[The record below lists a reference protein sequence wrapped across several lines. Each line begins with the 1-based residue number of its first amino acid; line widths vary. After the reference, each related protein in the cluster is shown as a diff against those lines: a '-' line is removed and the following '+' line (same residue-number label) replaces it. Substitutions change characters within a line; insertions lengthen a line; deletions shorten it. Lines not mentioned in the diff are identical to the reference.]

1 MDKSKIDWQRL
12 AEKELRGK
20 SVEELDWTTLEGI
33 KVKPV
38 YSEEDL
44 NEIEHL
50 GNLPGFEPYVRG
62 VKATM
67 YAGRPWTIRQYAGYS
82 TAEESNAF
90 YKRGLAAG
98 QQGVSVAFDLA
109 THRGYDSDHERV
121 IGDVGKAGVAIDS
134 VEDMKILF
142 DGIPLNEISVS
153 MTMNGAVI
161 PVLANFIVAGE
172 EQGHK
177 KSDLSGTIQND
188 ILKEFMVRNTYIYPP
203 EPSMRIVADIIEYTS
218 SEMPKFNSISISGY
232 HMQEAGASVVQE
244 LAYTLADGKEYA
256 KKAIEKGLDID
267 AFAGRLSFFFAIGM
281 NFFMEAA
288 KLRAARLLW
297 HRIMTDLGAKN
308 PRSKMLRTHCQTS
321 GVSLQE
327 QDPYNNVIRTAYEAM
342 SAVLGGTQSLHTNA
356 LDEAMALPTDFS
368 ARIARNT
375 QLILQE
381 ETGVSNVVDP
391 LAGSYYVEKLTADLA
406 DAAWRLIEEVDE
418 MGGMTKAVAAGMPKL
433 RIEETAAKRQADI
446 DRGDQV
452 IVGVNKYRL
461 TQEDELDIRDIDND
475 AVRAAQVKR
484 LENIK
489 KERDEKSCS
498 VALLNLEKAAEGGDN
513 LLAAAV
519 EASRARATV
528 GEISMAME
536 KLFGRHRAEVKTLA
550 GIYGAAYEGDE
561 DFIAIQ
567 RELEKFTKDE
577 GRRPRML
584 VVKMGQD
591 GHDRGAKVIATAFA
605 DIGFDVDVGPL
616 FQTPEEAAQDAID
629 NDVHVIGISSQAAG
643 HKTLAPKLI
652 EALKSRDAGD
662 ILVICGGVIP
672 QQDYEFLY
680 KKGVKAIFGPGTNIP
695 SAASKILDLIRQTN
709 A

>member
-1 MDKSKIDWQRL
+1 
-12 AEKELRGK
+12 
-20 SVEELDWTTLEGI
+20 
-33 KVKPV
+33 
-38 YSEEDL
+38 
-44 NEIEHL
+44 
-50 GNLPGFEPYVRG
+50 
-62 VKATM
+62 
-67 YAGRPWTIRQYAGYS
+67 
-82 TAEESNAF
+82 
-90 YKRGLAAG
+90 
-98 QQGVSVAFDLA
+98 
-109 THRGYDSDHERV
+109 
-121 IGDVGKAGVAIDS
+121 
-134 VEDMKILF
+134 
-142 DGIPLNEISVS
+142 
-153 MTMNGAVI
+153 
-161 PVLANFIVAGE
+161 
-172 EQGHK
+172 
-177 KSDLSGTIQND
+177 
-188 ILKEFMVRNTYIYPP
+188 
-203 EPSMRIVADIIEYTS
+203 
-218 SEMPKFNSISISGY
+218 
-232 HMQEAGASVVQE
+232 MQEAGASLVQE

-461 TQEDELDIRDIDND
+461 TQEDELDIRAIDND

-489 KERDEKSCS
+489 KERDEKNCS
-498 VALLNLEKAAEGGDN
+498 AALLNLEKAAEGGDN
-513 LLAAAV
+513 LLAAM
-519 EASRARATV
+519 RRKRWT
-528 GEISMAME
+528 
-536 KLFGRHRAEVKTLA
+536 T
-550 GIYGAAYEGDE
+550 
-561 DFIAIQ
+561 
-567 RELEKFTKDE
+567 
-577 GRRPRML
+577 RRPPMRTPL
-584 VVKMGQD
+584 SPSTCSTT
-591 GHDRGAKVIATAFA
+591 TA
-605 DIGFDVDVGPL
+605 IR
-616 FQTPEEAAQDAID
+616 T
-629 NDVHVIGISSQAAG
+629 
-643 HKTLAPKLI
+643 T
-652 EALKSRDAGD
+652 SR
-662 ILVICGGVIP
+662 
-672 QQDYEFLY
+672 
-680 KKGVKAIFGPGTNIP
+680 
-695 SAASKILDLIRQTN
+695 
-709 A
+709 